1 MRAAAPS
8 EVVTTF
14 PVDPAATPD
23 EWAAGVL
30 GAVVEHHGAHAQAP
44 PVDTLQ
50 LHGVVVT
57 DALRAEL
64 AAHGFTDVTG
74 DGEVMTASVPPAP

>member
-1 MRAAAPS
+1 
-8 EVVTTF
+8 
-14 PVDPAATPD
+14 
-23 EWAAGVL
+23 
-30 GAVVEHHGAHAQAP
+30 
-44 PVDTLQ
+44 
-50 LHGVVVT
+50 VT